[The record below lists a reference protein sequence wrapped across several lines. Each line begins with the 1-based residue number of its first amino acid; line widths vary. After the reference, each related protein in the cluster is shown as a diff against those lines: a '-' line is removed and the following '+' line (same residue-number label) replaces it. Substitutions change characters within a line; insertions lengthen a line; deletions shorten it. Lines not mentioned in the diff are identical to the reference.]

1 MGPNLA
7 CFLLMPLRAG
17 ARHLGAAAQRRPQT
31 GRRPSARQRR
41 QYAAAGDP
49 AEVRDAG
56 PKGRDGFAL
65 RDFERGDVILQ
76 FERRLWWT
84 NFASH

>member
-1 MGPNLA
+1 MDA
-7 CFLLMPLRAG
+7 
-17 ARHLGAAAQRRPQT
+17 T
-31 GRRPSARQRR
+31 I
-41 QYAAAGDP
+41 
-49 AEVRDAG
+49 EVRDAG